1 MSELYG
7 RILILNN
14 SYHESSFIASRIKQ
28 NGLIIFKPQDLALK
42 QLASPRVI
50 NFPTFYFDR
59 SKHSSRLKYLR
70 MARKTNKWLAD
81 LKFDINIIEVI
92 AGSDKELINQ
102 LVFSHFKTNKITLID
117 EGIGFYRKRF
127 FFSKLK
133 NSLYVLISRLLGD
146 LNVEFVQ
153 PLGSHTLVTDIYLRR
168 KDLISYK
175 RLDVN
180 YHSIPNYDLD
190 NIVPN
195 NKCCIIL
202 PHDSNDK
209 MLERKL
215 LFVLPLLIELIPL
228 KVELKPHP
236 LDVNNYQDILSKYPQ
251 VVLLNSKLSAE
262 SLKLY
267 NYRLVISFR
276 SSSILDLVFNKRSE
290 NVITIS
296 LDKNHVKDNI
306 YPRIVYFRDT
316 YEIEKNITNVL
327 NPSHE

>member
-14 SYHESSFIASRIKQ
+14 SYHESSFIASEIEQ

-42 QLASPRVI
+42 QLASTRVI
-50 NFPTFYFDR
+50 NFPTYYFDR
-59 SKHSSRLKYLR
+59 SKHSSRFIYLR
-70 MARKTNKWLAD
+70 IAREIKKWLAG
-81 LKFDINIIEVI
+81 LKLETNIIEVI
-92 AGSDKELINQ
+92 AGTDKELINQ
-102 LVFSHFKTNKITLID
+102 LIFSYFKAKKIILID
-117 EGIGFYRKRF
+117 EGIGYYRKRF
-127 FFSKLK
+127 FLSKLK
-133 NSLYVLISRLLGD
+133 NSLYKSISRLLGG

-190 NIVPN
+190 TIITN

-209 MLERKL
+209 GLERKL
-215 LFVLPLLIELIPL
+215 LFVLPILIELIPL

-236 LDVNNYQDILSKYPQ
+236 LDGNNYQDILSKYPQ
-251 VVLLNSKLSAE
+251 VALLDSKLNAE

-267 NYRLVISFR
+267 NYSLVISFR
-276 SSSILDLVFNKRSE
+276 SSSILDLVFTNRSQ

-306 YPRIVYFRDT
+306 YPRIIYFRHIH
-316 YEIEKNITNVL
+316 EIESNISNVL
-327 NPSHE
+327 NLEI